1 MVLIYSEL
9 NLVSICWT
17 GKFLLLFHSLSNL
30 IRLHEMLCPDHWR
43 LASSQERHIIVLI
56 LGKLTWN
63 YDKWAPQLSWRR
75 HQLYTLVALVV
86 CALLLWTIP
95 ARLAPWTP
103 VCGRGRWGLG
113 RSCQPLYG
121 TYCLESPP
129 WAWLIP
135 DFVTFRSW
143 ILMFET
149 CCSSNET
156 EGSYSKIHHRVGA
169 WYPGIMEKG
178 MATHFSILPVFSIL
192 GEFHE

>member
-43 LASSQERHIIVLI
+43 LASSQERHIIVLL

-95 ARLAPWTP
+95 APTCPETRRKEERK
-103 VCGRGRWGLG
+103 RGREEAKPSLPLTRSPGEWPLWRHDLERGVAPLG
-113 RSCQPLYG
+113 RLHWPQAY
-121 TYCLESPP
+121 YCFINKFICIS
-129 WAWLIP
+129 
-135 DFVTFRSW
+135 FFFRLH
-143 ILMFET
+143 I
-149 CCSSNET
+149 
-156 EGSYSKIHHRVGA
+156 
-169 WYPGIMEKG
+169 
-178 MATHFSILPVFSIL
+178 
-192 GEFHE
+192 